1 MKFWVSVRVPKNI
14 ILVILYNEFGWRDEH
29 SDILFFV
36 LTLNFLGNNITRNIS
51 KWAKRRKFC
60 EGDKIYYSMPSNSP
74 IEKSPQMV
82 EHGAPKA

>member
-36 LTLNFLGNNITRNIS
+36 LTLNFLSNNITRNIS
-51 KWAKRRKFC
+51 K
-60 EGDKIYYSMPSNSP
+60 
-74 IEKSPQMV
+74 
-82 EHGAPKA
+82 